1 MLFAVLIHVIFTP
14 YNIQSRLGKGK
25 VQAQVF
31 TVLSFWTN
39 YTSAS
44 FISSSQK
51 QTFNHIQKRNYF
63 SSKDMRTQNK
73 YYEYI
78 PREKKFSFP
87 HTLAIHLKS
96 WHSLVYTILKY
107 AWSSFITSINLSSKN
122 HPSKMSIICETSKK
136 LVSIKGSQYL
146 CKLFKQN
153 ATNVL
158 KKTKKSKS
166 NTSVSL
172 PQFFHSGLSW
182 CATSWGKSIV
192 TIWGISK
199 SSRKPVP

>member
-1 MLFAVLIHVIFTP
+1 MLFAVLIHVILTP

-39 YTSAS
+39 YTSAPLIS
-44 FISSSQK
+44 FSQK
-51 QTFNHIQKRNYF
+51 QTFDHIQKPII
-63 SSKDMRTQNK
+63 SKVKIWEHRTSTMNTYK
-73 YYEYI
+73 E
-78 PREKKFSFP
+78 RKKFSFP

-107 AWSSFITSINLSSKN
+107 AWSSFMTLINLSSKN

-182 CATSWGKSIV
+182 CATSGGKSIV